1 MKFASMRDVIYFL
14 DELIAHPPEKH
25 DRLAYVTHILEIL
38 DNPQNQIPAIHI
50 AGTSGKGSTAYY
62 ATSLLNRAGYTT
74 GTLVSP
80 HIANVAER
88 SLINGQTLPEQEY
101 LHYFQAFANLCVAH
115 NLHPSYFE
123 FLTIF
128 SFWLFK
134 KIDVNYIIIEV
145 GIGGR
150 LDTTNVISRSPTV
163 RVITDIGLDHTELL
177 GNTLTE
183 IAQEKAGIIHQNDST
198 VMNRQTSEI
207 ETIIRQHAESQHSQF
222 SIASPI
228 IDDFLKILPD
238 FQQRNWTLAYR
249 AVEKRLALDK
259 KPPLSKEV
267 LEKSV
272 HITIPGRL
280 EKRNVDGVNI
290 IFDVAHN
297 PQKIRALVDSLR
309 KLYPD
314 KKPIFVVAFGQNKQ
328 SSIAESLAIID
339 NLAQLTYATTFSANY
354 GKNHRHVP
362 PETIRHVM
370 KSAVEIEHNTDKALT
385 KAIKKARQLDTYV
398 VVTGSFYLV
407 SEFAAR

>member
-1 MKFASMRDVIYFL
+1 MKFASMRDITYFL
-14 DELIAHPPEKH
+14 DKLIAHPPKKH
-25 DRLAYVTHILEIL
+25 DRLACVAHILEIL
-38 DNPQNQIPAIHI
+38 GNPQNQIPAIHI
-50 AGTSGKGSTAYY
+50 AGTSGKGSTTYY

-80 HIANVAER
+80 HIASVAER
-88 SLINGQTLPEQEY
+88 SLINGQPLPEQEY
-101 LHYFQAFANLCVAH
+101 LHYFQEFTSFYAAH
-115 NLHPSYFE
+115 NLHLSYFE

-134 KIDVNYIIIEV
+134 EIGVDYIIIEV

-183 IAQEKAGIIHQNDST
+183 IAQEKAGIIHQSDSV
-198 VMNRQTSEI
+198 VMNRQASEI
-207 ETIIRQHAESQHSQF
+207 EMVVRQRAEEQHTQF
-222 SIASPI
+222 SITSPVTSE
-228 IDDFLKILPD
+228 FLKILPD

-249 AVEKRLALDK
+249 AVEKQLALDK
-259 KPPLSKEV
+259 KPSLPKEV

-297 PQKIRALVDSLR
+297 PQKIRALADSLR

-314 KKPIFVVAFGQNKQ
+314 KKPIFVVAFGQNKH
-328 SSIAESLAIID
+328 SSLAESLAIID
-339 NLAQLTYATTFSANY
+339 DLAQLAYATTFSANY
-354 GKNHRHVP
+354 GKNHRNIQ
-362 PETIRHVM
+362 PETIQHLM
-370 KSAVEIEHNTDKALT
+370 KSSAKIEQNPATALA

-407 SEFAAR
+407 SEFVAS

>member
-1 MKFASMRDVIYFL
+1 MKFASMRDIVYFL
-14 DELIAHPPEKH
+14 DEIIARPPEKYN
-25 DRLAYVTHILEIL
+25 RLAYVTHILEIL
-38 DNPQNQIPAIHI
+38 GNPQNQIPAVHI

-80 HIANVAER
+80 HIASVAER
-88 SLINGQTLPEQEY
+88 SLINGRPLPEQEY
-101 LHYFQAFANLCVAH
+101 LHYFQAFASFYTAH
-115 NLHPSYFE
+115 NLHLSYFE

-183 IAQEKAGIIHQNDST
+183 ITQEKAGIIHQSDSV
-198 VMNRQTSEI
+198 VMNRQASEI
-207 ETIIRQHAESQHSQF
+207 EMVVRQHAESQFSQF

-249 AVEKRLALDK
+249 AVEKRLTLDK
-259 KPPLSKEV
+259 KPPLPKEA
-267 LEKSV
+267 LKKSV

-297 PQKIRALVDSLR
+297 PQKIRALIDSLR

-314 KKPIFVVAFGQNKQ
+314 KKPIFVVAFGQNKH
-328 SSIAESLAIID
+328 SSLAESLAIID
-339 NLAQLTYATTFSANY
+339 NLAQLAYATTFSANY
-354 GKNHRHVP
+354 GKNHCNIQ
-362 PETIRHVM
+362 PENIRHVM
-370 KSAVEIEHNTDKALT
+370 KSAVEIEHNPNKALE
-385 KAIKKARQLDTYV
+385 KAIKKARQLYTYV

-407 SEFAAR
+407 SEFAAS

>member
-1 MKFASMRDVIYFL
+1 MKFASMRDTTYFL

-25 DRLAYVTHILEIL
+25 NRLIYVAHILETL
-38 DNPQNQIPAIHI
+38 GSPQNQIPAIHI

-80 HIANVAER
+80 HIASVAER
-88 SLINGQTLPEQEY
+88 SLINGQLLPEQEY
-101 LHYFQAFANLCVAH
+101 LHYFQAFANLYVVH
-115 NLHPSYFE
+115 SLHLSYFE

-134 KIDVNYIIIEV
+134 KIDVDYIIIEV

-150 LDTTNVISRSPTV
+150 LDTTNVIFRSPTV

-183 IAQEKAGIIHQNDST
+183 IAQEKAGIIHQSDSV
-198 VMNRQTSEI
+198 VMNRQASEI

-238 FQQRNWTLAYR
+238 VQQRNWTLAYR
-249 AVEKRLALDK
+249 AVEKLLALNK
-259 KPPLSKEV
+259 KPPLPKEA
-267 LEKSV
+267 LKKSV

-280 EKRNVDGVNI
+280 EKCYVDGVNI

-297 PQKIRALVDSLR
+297 PQKIRALIDSLR
-309 KLYPD
+309 KIYPE
-314 KKPIFVVAFGQNKQ
+314 KKPVFVVAFGQNKQ
-328 SSIAESLAIID
+328 LSLAKSLSMID
-339 NLAQLTYATTFSANY
+339 NLAQLTYATTFSADY
-354 GKNHRHVP
+354 GKNHRNVP
-362 PETIRHVM
+362 PEAIRRVM
-370 KSAVEIEHNTDKALT
+370 KSAVEIEYNPDRALT
-385 KAIKKARQLDTYV
+385 KAIEKAQQLDTYV
-398 VVTGSFYLV
+398 VVAGSFYLV
-407 SEFAAR
+407 SEFVAR

>member
-1 MKFASMRDVIYFL
+1 MKFASMCDATYFL

-25 DRLAYVTHILEIL
+25 NRLVHVAHILETL
-38 DNPQNQIPAIHI
+38 GSPQNQIPAIHI

-80 HIANVAER
+80 HITSVAER
-88 SLINGQTLPEQEY
+88 SLINGQPLPEQEY
-101 LHYFQAFANLCVAH
+101 LHYFQAFANLYVAH
-115 NLHPSYFE
+115 SLHLSYFE

-134 KIDVNYIIIEV
+134 KIVVDYIIIEV

-150 LDTTNVISRSPTV
+150 LDTTNVIFRSPTV

-177 GNTLTE
+177 GNTPTE
-183 IAQEKAGIIHQNDST
+183 IAQEKAGIIHQSDSV
-198 VMNRQTSEI
+198 VMNRQASEI

-249 AVEKRLALDK
+249 AVEKLLALDK
-259 KPPLSKEV
+259 KPPLPKEA
-267 LEKSV
+267 LKKSV

-297 PQKIRALVDSLR
+297 PQKIRALIDSLR
-309 KLYPD
+309 KIYPE
-314 KKPIFVVAFGQNKQ
+314 KKPVFVVAFGQNKQ
-328 SSIAESLAIID
+328 LSLAKSLSMID
-339 NLAQLTYATTFSANY
+339 NLAQLTYATTFSTDY
-354 GKNHRHVP
+354 GKNHRNVP
-362 PETIRHVM
+362 PEAIRRVM
-370 KSAVEIEHNTDKALT
+370 KSAVEIEYNPDRALT
-385 KAIKKARQLDTYV
+385 KAIEKARQLNTYV
-398 VVTGSFYLV
+398 VVAGSFYLV
-407 SEFAAR
+407 SEFAAS

>member
-1 MKFASMRDVIYFL
+1 MKFASMRDVTYFL
-14 DELIAHPPEKH
+14 DELIAHPPKKH
-25 DRLAYVTHILEIL
+25 DRLACVAHILETL
-38 DNPQNQIPAIHI
+38 GNPQNQIPAVHI

-62 ATSLLNRAGYTT
+62 ATSLLNQAGYTT

-80 HIANVAER
+80 HIASVAER
-88 SLINGQTLPEQEY
+88 SLINGQPLPEQEY
-101 LHYFQAFANLCVAH
+101 LHYFQAFANLCIAH
-115 NLHPSYFE
+115 SLHLSYFE

-134 KIDVNYIIIEV
+134 KIDVDYIIIEV

-163 RVITDIGLDHTELL
+163 RVITDIGLDHMELL

-183 IAQEKAGIIHQNDST
+183 IAQEKAGIIHQSDSV
-198 VMNRQTSEI
+198 VMNRQASEI
-207 ETIIRQHAESQHSQF
+207 EMVVRQHAESQFSQF

-249 AVEKRLALDK
+249 AVEKRLSLDE
-259 KPPLSKEV
+259 KPSLPKEV

-272 HITIPGRL
+272 YITIPGRL

-297 PQKIRALVDSLR
+297 PQKIRALIDSLW

-314 KKPIFVVAFGQNKQ
+314 KNPVFVVAFGQNKQ
-328 SSIAESLAIID
+328 SSMAESLAIID
-339 NLAQLTYATTFSANY
+339 NLAQLAYTTTFSANY
-354 GKNHRHVP
+354 GKNHRNVP
-362 PETIRHVM
+362 PENIRHIM
-370 KSAVEIEHNTDKALT
+370 KSAVEIEYNTDKALA
-385 KAIKKARQLDTYV
+385 KAIKKSRQLDTYV
-398 VVTGSFYLV
+398 VVAGSFYLV
-407 SEFAAR
+407 SEFAAS

>member
-1 MKFASMRDVIYFL
+1 MKFTSMRDIVHFL
-14 DELIAHPPEKH
+14 DELIAHPPKKH
-25 DRLAYVTHILEIL
+25 DRLAYVAHILETL
-38 DNPQNQIPAIHI
+38 GSPQNQIPAIHI

-80 HIANVAER
+80 HIASVAER
-88 SLINGQTLPEQEY
+88 SLINGQPLPEQEY
-101 LHYFQAFANLCVAH
+101 LHYFQTFANLYVVH
-115 NLHPSYFE
+115 SLHLSYFE

-134 KIDVNYIIIEV
+134 EMGVDYIIIEV

-150 LDTTNVISRSPTV
+150 LDTTNVIFRSPTV

-183 IAQEKAGIIHQNDST
+183 IAQEKAGIIHQSDSV
-198 VMNRQTSEI
+198 VMNRQASEI

-249 AVEKRLALDK
+249 AVEKRLSLDE
-259 KPPLSKEV
+259 KPSLPKEV

-272 HITIPGRL
+272 YITIPGRL

-314 KKPIFVVAFGQNKQ
+314 KKPIFVVAFGQNKH
-328 SSIAESLAIID
+328 SSLAESLAIID
-339 NLAQLTYATTFSANY
+339 GLTQLTYATTFSANY
-354 GKNHRHVP
+354 GKNHRNVP
-362 PETIRHVM
+362 PETIQHVM
-370 KSAVEIEHNTDKALT
+370 KSAVEIEYSPTLALE
-385 KAIKKARQLDTYV
+385 KAINKARQLGTYV

-407 SEFAAR
+407 SEFAAS

>member
-1 MKFASMRDVIYFL
+1 MKFASMRDVTYFL

-25 DRLAYVTHILEIL
+25 DRLACVTHILEIL
-38 DNPQNQIPAIHI
+38 DNSQNQIPAIHI

-62 ATSLLNRAGYTT
+62 ATSLLNQADYTT

-80 HIANVAER
+80 HIASVAER
-88 SLINGQTLPEQEY
+88 SLINGQPLPEQEY
-101 LHYFQAFANLCVAH
+101 LHYFQEFTSFYTAH
-115 NLHPSYFE
+115 NLDVSYFE

-150 LDTTNVISRSPTV
+150 LDMTNVISRSPTV

-183 IAQEKAGIIHQNDST
+183 IAQEKAGIIHQNDS
-198 VMNRQTSEI
+198 VIMNRQASEI
-207 ETIIRQHAESQHSQF
+207 ETVVRQHAESQFSQF

-272 HITIPGRL
+272 HIAIPGRL

-314 KKPIFVVAFGQNKQ
+314 KKPIFVVAFGQNKH
-328 SSIAESLAIID
+328 SSLAESLAIID
-339 NLAQLTYATTFSANY
+339 NLAQLAYATTFSANY
-354 GKNHRHVP
+354 GKNHRNMP
-362 PETIRHVM
+362 PEIIRHVM
-370 KSAVEIEHNTDKALT
+370 KSAVEVEYNTDKALA

-398 VVTGSFYLV
+398 VVAGSFYLV
-407 SEFAAR
+407 SEFAAS

>member
-1 MKFASMRDVIYFL
+1 MKFASMRDVTYFL
-14 DELIAHPPEKH
+14 DELIARPPKKH
-25 DRLAYVTHILEIL
+25 DRLAYVAHILETL
-38 DNPQNQIPAIHI
+38 GSPQNQIPAIHI

-62 ATSLLNRAGYTT
+62 ATSLLNQAGYTT

-80 HIANVAER
+80 HIASVAER
-88 SLINGQTLPEQEY
+88 SLINGQPLPEQEY
-101 LHYFQAFANLCVAH
+101 LHYFQKFTDFYEANE
-115 NLHPSYFE
+115 LHLSYFE

-134 KIDVNYIIIEV
+134 KIDINYIIIEV

-150 LDTTNVISRSPTV
+150 LDTTNVIFRSPTV

-183 IAQEKAGIIHQNDST
+183 IAQEKAGIIHQSDSV

-207 ETIIRQHAESQHSQF
+207 EMVVRQRAESQHSQF

-238 FQQRNWTLAYR
+238 FQQRNWTLAYC
-249 AVEKRLALDK
+249 AVEKRLALDE
-259 KPPLSKEV
+259 KPSLPKEV

-297 PQKIRALVDSLR
+297 PQKIRALIDSLR

-314 KKPIFVVAFGQNKQ
+314 KKPIFVVAFGQNKH
-328 SSIAESLAIID
+328 SSLAESLAIID
-339 NLAQLTYATTFSANY
+339 NLAQLAYATTFSANY
-354 GKNHRHVP
+354 SKNHRQKP
-362 PETIRHVM
+362 SST
-370 KSAVEIEHNTDKALT
+370 S
-385 KAIKKARQLDTYV
+385 
-398 VVTGSFYLV
+398 
-407 SEFAAR
+407 

>member
-1 MKFASMRDVIYFL
+1 MRDVTYFL
-14 DELIAHPPEKH
+14 DKLIAHPPEKH
-25 DRLAYVTHILEIL
+25 DRLVYVAHILKIL
-38 DNPQNQIPAIHI
+38 GNPQNQIPAIHI

-80 HIANVAER
+80 HIASVAER
-88 SLINGQTLPEQEY
+88 SLINGQPLPEQEY
-101 LHYFQAFANLCVAH
+101 LHYFQAFTNLCVVH
-115 NLHPSYFE
+115 SLHLSYFE

-163 RVITDIGLDHTELL
+163 RVITDIGLDHMELL

-183 IAQEKAGIIHQNDST
+183 IAQEKAGIIHQNDLV
-198 VMNRQTSEI
+198 VMNRQTPDVEVAVQQQ
-207 ETIIRQHAESQHSQF
+207 TDAQHAQLL
-222 SIASPI
+222 IASPI

-249 AVEKRLALDK
+249 AVEKRLTLDK

-272 HITIPGRL
+272 HIAIPGRL

-297 PQKIRALVDSLR
+297 PQKIHALIDSLR

-314 KKPIFVVAFGQNKQ
+314 KKPIFVVAFGQNKH
-328 SSIAESLAIID
+328 SSLAESLAIID
-339 NLAQLTYATTFSANY
+339 NLAQLAYATTFSANY
-354 GKNHRHVP
+354 GKKHRNVP
-362 PETIRHVM
+362 PETIQHLM
-370 KSAVEIEHNTDKALT
+370 KSAVEIEHNPNKALE
-385 KAIKKARQLDTYV
+385 KAIKKSRQLDTYV
-398 VVTGSFYLV
+398 VVAGSFYLV
-407 SEFAAR
+407 SEFVAS

>member
-1 MKFASMRDVIYFL
+1 MKFVSMRDVTYFL
-14 DELIAHPPEKH
+14 DELIARPPKKH
-25 DRLAYVTHILEIL
+25 DRLACVTHILEIL

-80 HIANVAER
+80 HIASTAER
-88 SLINGQTLPEQEY
+88 SLINGQPLPEQEY
-101 LHYFQAFANLCVAH
+101 LHYFQAFANLYTVH
-115 NLHPSYFE
+115 SLHLSYFE

-134 KIDVNYIIIEV
+134 KIDVDYIIIEV

-150 LDTTNVISRSPTV
+150 LDTTNVIFRSPTV

-183 IAQEKAGIIHQNDST
+183 IAQEKAGIIHQSDSV
-198 VMNRQTSEI
+198 VMNRQASEI
-207 ETIIRQHAESQHSQF
+207 ETIIRQHTESQHSQF

-249 AVEKRLALDK
+249 AVEKRLALDE
-259 KPPLSKEV
+259 KPSLPKEV
-267 LEKSV
+267 LKKSV

-297 PQKIRALVDSLR
+297 PQKIRALIDSLR

-314 KKPIFVVAFGQNKQ
+314 KKPIFVVAFGQNKH
-328 SSIAESLAIID
+328 SSLAESLAIID
-339 NLAQLTYATTFSANY
+339 NLAQLAYATTLSANY
-354 GKNHRHVP
+354 GKNHRNVP
-362 PETIRHVM
+362 PETIQHLM
-370 KSAVEIEHNTDKALT
+370 KSAVEIEHNPNKALE

-407 SEFAAR
+407 SEFAAS

>member
-1 MKFASMRDVIYFL
+1 MKFASMRDATYFL
-14 DELIAHPPEKH
+14 EKLIAHPPKKH
-25 DRLAYVTHILEIL
+25 NRLAYVAHILETL
-38 DNPQNQIPAIHI
+38 GSPQNQIPAIHI

-115 NLHPSYFE
+115 NLHRSYFE

-207 ETIIRQHAESQHSQF
+207 EMVVRQRAESQFSQF

-238 FQQRNWTLAYR
+238 FQQRNWTLAYC
-249 AVEKRLALDK
+249 AVEKRLALDE
-259 KPPLSKEV
+259 KPSLPKEV

-280 EKRNVDGVNI
+280 EKRNVNGVNI

-297 PQKIRALVDSLR
+297 PQKIRALIDSLR

-314 KKPIFVVAFGQNKQ
+314 KKPIFVVAFGQNKH
-328 SSIAESLAIID
+328 SSLAESLAIID
-339 NLAQLTYATTFSANY
+339 NLAQLAYATTFSANY
-354 GKNHRHVP
+354 GKNHCNIQ
-362 PETIRHVM
+362 PENIRHVM
-370 KSAVEIEHNTDKALT
+370 KSAVEIEHNPNKALE

-407 SEFAAR
+407 SEFAAS

>member
-1 MKFASMRDVIYFL
+1 MRDATYFL

-25 DRLAYVTHILEIL
+25 NRLIYVAHILETL
-38 DNPQNQIPAIHI
+38 GSPQNQIPAIHI

-80 HIANVAER
+80 HITSVAER
-88 SLINGQTLPEQEY
+88 SLINGQPLPEQEY
-101 LHYFQAFANLCVAH
+101 LHYFQAFANLYVAH
-115 NLHPSYFE
+115 SLHLSYFE

-134 KIDVNYIIIEV
+134 KIDVDYIIIEV

-150 LDTTNVISRSPTV
+150 LDTTNVIFRSPTV

-183 IAQEKAGIIHQNDST
+183 ITQEKAGIIHQSDSV
-198 VMNRQTSEI
+198 VMNRQASEI

-249 AVEKRLALDK
+249 AVEKLLALDK
-259 KPPLSKEV
+259 KPPLPKEA
-267 LEKSV
+267 LKKSV

-297 PQKIRALVDSLR
+297 PQKIRALIDSLR
-309 KLYPD
+309 KIYPE
-314 KKPIFVVAFGQNKQ
+314 KKPVFVVAFGQNKQ
-328 SSIAESLAIID
+328 LSLAKSLSMID
-339 NLAQLTYATTFSANY
+339 NLAQLTYATTFSADY
-354 GKNHRHVP
+354 GKNHRNVP
-362 PETIRHVM
+362 PEAIRRVM
-370 KSAVEIEHNTDKALT
+370 KSSAKIEQNPAIALA
-385 KAIKKARQLDTYV
+385 KAIKKAQQLDTYV

-407 SEFAAR
+407 SEFAAS

>member
-1 MKFASMRDVIYFL
+1 MKFASMRDATYFL
-14 DELIAHPPEKH
+14 DKLIAYPPEKH
-25 DRLAYVTHILEIL
+25 DRLACVAHILEIL
-38 DNPQNQIPAIHI
+38 GNPQNQIPAIHI

-80 HIANVAER
+80 HIASVAER
-88 SLINGQTLPEQEY
+88 SLINGQPLPEQEY
-101 LHYFQAFANLCVAH
+101 MHYFQAFANLYVAH
-115 NLHPSYFE
+115 SLHLSYFE

-134 KIDVNYIIIEV
+134 EIGVDYIIIEV

-150 LDTTNVISRSPTV
+150 LDTTNVIFRSPTV
-163 RVITDIGLDHTELL
+163 RVITDIGLDHMELL

-183 IAQEKAGIIHQNDST
+183 IAQEKAGIIHQSDSV
-198 VMNRQTSEI
+198 VMNRQASEI

-259 KPPLSKEV
+259 KPTLPKEA

-314 KKPIFVVAFGQNKQ
+314 KKPIFVVAFGQNKH
-328 SSIAESLAIID
+328 SSLAESLAIID
-339 NLAQLTYATTFSANY
+339 NLAQLAYATTFSANY
-354 GKNHRHVP
+354 GKNHRNVP
-362 PETIRHVM
+362 PETIQHLM
-370 KSAVEIEHNTDKALT
+370 KSSAKIEQNPATALA
-385 KAIKKARQLDTYV
+385 KAIKKARQLGTYV

>member
-1 MKFASMRDVIYFL
+1 MRDATYFL

-25 DRLAYVTHILEIL
+25 NRLVYVAHILETL
-38 DNPQNQIPAIHI
+38 GSPQNQIPAIHI

-80 HIANVAER
+80 HITSVAER
-88 SLINGQTLPEQEY
+88 SLINGQPLPEQEY
-101 LHYFQAFANLCVAH
+101 LHYFQEFTSFYAAH
-115 NLHPSYFE
+115 NLHLSYFE

-134 KIDVNYIIIEV
+134 EMGVDYIIIEV

-150 LDTTNVISRSPTV
+150 LDATNVIFRSPTV
-163 RVITDIGLDHTELL
+163 RAITDIGLDHMELL

-183 IAQEKAGIIHQNDST
+183 IAQEKAGIIHQSDSV
-198 VMNRQTSEI
+198 VMNQQASEI

-259 KPPLSKEV
+259 KPTLPKEA

-280 EKRNVDGVNI
+280 EKRNVDGINV

-297 PQKIRALVDSLR
+297 PQKIHALIDSLR
-309 KLYPD
+309 KIYPE
-314 KKPIFVVAFGQNKQ
+314 KKPVFVAAFGQNKQ
-328 SSIAESLAIID
+328 LSLAKSLAMID
-339 NLAQLTYATTFSANY
+339 NLAQLTYATTFSADY
-354 GKNHRHVP
+354 GKNHRNVP
-362 PETIRHVM
+362 PEAIQHLI
-370 KSAVEIEHNTDKALT
+370 KSSAKIEQNPAIALA
-385 KAIKKARQLDTYV
+385 KAIKKARQLNTYV
-398 VVTGSFYLV
+398 VVAGSFYLV

>member
-1 MKFASMRDVIYFL
+1 MKFASMRDVTYFL
-14 DELIAHPPEKH
+14 NELIAHPPEKH

-38 DNPQNQIPAIHI
+38 GNPQNQIPAIHI

-80 HIANVAER
+80 HIASVAER
-88 SLINGQTLPEQEY
+88 SLINGQPLPEQEY
-101 LHYFQAFANLCVAH
+101 LHYFQAFANLYVVH
-115 NLHPSYFE
+115 SLHLSYFE

-134 KIDVNYIIIEV
+134 EIGVDYIIIEV

-163 RVITDIGLDHTELL
+163 RIITDIGLDHTELL

-183 IAQEKAGIIHQNDST
+183 IAQEKAGIIHQNDSA
-198 VMNRQTSEI
+198 VMNQQTTEI
-207 ETIIRQHAESQHSQF
+207 ETIIRQHAESQYSQL
-222 SIASPI
+222 SIASPVAS
-228 IDDFLKILPD
+228 DFLKILPD
-238 FQQRNWTLAYR
+238 FQQRNWALAYR

-259 KPPLSKEV
+259 KPPLPKEA
-267 LEKSV
+267 LKKSV

-314 KKPIFVVAFGQNKQ
+314 KKPIFVVAFGQNKH
-328 SSIAESLAIID
+328 SSLAESLAIMD
-339 NLAQLTYATTFSANY
+339 GLAQLTYATTFSANY
-354 GKNHRHVP
+354 GKNHRNVP
-362 PETIRHVM
+362 PETIQHLM
-370 KSAVEIEHNTDKALT
+370 KSSAKIEQNPATALA
-385 KAIKKARQLDTYV
+385 KAIKKARQLGTYV

-407 SEFAAR
+407 SEFVAS

>member
-207 ETIIRQHAESQHSQF
+207 EMVVRQRAESQFSQF

-259 KPPLSKEV
+259 KPPLPKEV

-280 EKRNVDGVNI
+280 EKRNIEGVNI

-297 PQKIRALVDSLR
+297 PQKIRALIDSLR

-314 KKPIFVVAFGQNKQ
+314 KKPIFVVAFGQNKH
-328 SSIAESLAIID
+328 SSMAESLTIID
-339 NLAQLTYATTFSANY
+339 NLAQLAYATTFSANY
-354 GKNHRHVP
+354 GKNHRNVP
-362 PETIRHVM
+362 PENIRHVM
-370 KSAVEIEHNTDKALT
+370 KSAVEIEHNPNKALE

-407 SEFAAR
+407 SEFAAS

>member
-1 MKFASMRDVIYFL
+1 MKFASMRDATYFL

-25 DRLAYVTHILEIL
+25 NRLVYVAHILETL
-38 DNPQNQIPAIHI
+38 GSPQNQIPAIHV

-62 ATSLLNRAGYTT
+62 ATSLLNRANYTT

-80 HIANVAER
+80 HIASVAER
-88 SLINGQTLPEQEY
+88 SLINGQPLPEQEY
-101 LHYFQAFANLCVAH
+101 LHYFQAFANLYVAH
-115 NLHPSYFE
+115 SLHLSYFE

-134 KIDVNYIIIEV
+134 KIDVDYIIIEV

-150 LDTTNVISRSPTV
+150 LDTTNVIFRSPTV

-183 IAQEKAGIIHQNDST
+183 IAQEKAGIIHQSDSV

-249 AVEKRLALDK
+249 AVEKLLALDK
-259 KPPLSKEV
+259 KPPLPKEA
-267 LEKSV
+267 LKKSV
-272 HITIPGRL
+272 HITIPGR
-280 EKRNVDGVNI
+280 
-290 IFDVAHN
+290 
-297 PQKIRALVDSLR
+297 
-309 KLYPD
+309 
-314 KKPIFVVAFGQNKQ
+314 
-328 SSIAESLAIID
+328 
-339 NLAQLTYATTFSANY
+339 
-354 GKNHRHVP
+354 
-362 PETIRHVM
+362 
-370 KSAVEIEHNTDKALT
+370 
-385 KAIKKARQLDTYV
+385 
-398 VVTGSFYLV
+398 
-407 SEFAAR
+407 

>member
-1 MKFASMRDVIYFL
+1 MKFASMRDVTYFL

-25 DRLAYVTHILEIL
+25 DRLAYVAHILETL
-38 DNPQNQIPAIHI
+38 GSPQNQIPAIHI

-80 HIANVAER
+80 HIASVAER
-88 SLINGQTLPEQEY
+88 SLINGQPLPEQEY
-101 LHYFQAFANLCVAH
+101 LHYFQAFANLYVVH
-115 NLHPSYFE
+115 SLHLSYFE

-134 KIDVNYIIIEV
+134 KIDVDYIIIEV

-150 LDTTNVISRSPTV
+150 LDTTNVIFRSPTV

-183 IAQEKAGIIHQNDST
+183 IAQEKAGIIHQSDSV
-198 VMNRQTSEI
+198 VMNRQASEI
-207 ETIIRQHAESQHSQF
+207 ETIIRQHTESQHSQF

-249 AVEKRLALDK
+249 AVEKLLALDK
-259 KPPLSKEV
+259 KPPLPKEA
-267 LEKSV
+267 LKKSV

-280 EKRNVDGVNI
+280 EKCSVDGVNI

-297 PQKIRALVDSLR
+297 PQKIRALIDSLR
-309 KLYPD
+309 KIYPE
-314 KKPIFVVAFGQNKQ
+314 KKPVFVVAFGQNKQ
-328 SSIAESLAIID
+328 LSLAKSLAMID
-339 NLAQLTYATTFSANY
+339 NLAQLTYATTFSADY
-354 GKNHRHVP
+354 GKNHRNVP
-362 PETIRHVM
+362 PEAIRRVM
-370 KSAVEIEHNTDKALT
+370 KSAVEIEYNPDRALT
-385 KAIKKARQLDTYV
+385 KAIEKAQQLDTYV

-407 SEFAAR
+407 SEFAAS

>member
-1 MKFASMRDVIYFL
+1 MKFASMRDVTYFL
-14 DELIAHPPEKH
+14 DELITHPPEKH
-25 DRLAYVTHILEIL
+25 NRLIYVAHILETL
-38 DNPQNQIPAIHI
+38 GSPQNQIPAIHI

-62 ATSLLNRAGYTT
+62 ATSLLNQAGYTT

-80 HIANVAER
+80 HIASVAER

-115 NLHPSYFE
+115 NLHLSYFE

-134 KIDVNYIIIEV
+134 KIDVNYIIIEA

-183 IAQEKAGIIHQNDST
+183 IAQEKAGIIHQSDSV
-198 VMNRQTSEI
+198 VMNRQASEI
-207 ETIIRQHAESQHSQF
+207 EMVVRQHTESQFSQF

-259 KPPLSKEV
+259 KPPLPKEV
-267 LEKSV
+267 LKKSI

-280 EKRNVDGVNI
+280 EKRIIDGVNI

-297 PQKIRALVDSLR
+297 PQKIRALIDSLR

-314 KKPIFVVAFGQNKQ
+314 KKPIFVVAFGQNKH
-328 SSIAESLAIID
+328 SSMAESLAIID
-339 NLAQLTYATTFSANY
+339 NLAQLAYATTFSANY
-354 GKNHRHVP
+354 GKNHRNMP
-362 PETIRHVM
+362 PEIIHHVM
-370 KSAVEIEHNTDKALT
+370 KSAVEVEYNTDKALA

-398 VVTGSFYLV
+398 VVAGSFYLV
-407 SEFAAR
+407 SEFAAS

>member
-14 DELIAHPPEKH
+14 DELITHPPKKH
-25 DRLAYVTHILEIL
+25 NRLAYVAHILETL
-38 DNPQNQIPAIHI
+38 GSPQNQIPAIHI

-207 ETIIRQHAESQHSQF
+207 EMVVRQRAESQFSQF

-238 FQQRNWTLAYR
+238 FQQRNWTLAYC
-249 AVEKRLALDK
+249 AVEKRLALDE
-259 KPPLSKEV
+259 KPSLPKEV

-280 EKRNVDGVNI
+280 EKRNVNGVNI

-297 PQKIRALVDSLR
+297 PQKIRALINSLR
-309 KLYPD
+309 KLYPN
-314 KKPIFVVAFGQNKQ
+314 KRPVFVVAFGQNKH
-328 SSIAESLAIID
+328 SSLAESLAIID
-339 NLAQLTYATTFSANY
+339 NLAQLAYATTFSANY
-354 GKNHRHVP
+354 GKNHRNIP
-362 PETIRHVM
+362 PEIIRHVM
-370 KSAVEIEHNTDKALT
+370 KSAVEIEYNTDKALA

-407 SEFAAR
+407 GEFAAS

>member
-1 MKFASMRDVIYFL
+1 MRDVTYFL
-14 DELIAHPPEKH
+14 DKLIAHPPEKH
-25 DRLAYVTHILEIL
+25 DRLVYVAHILKIL
-38 DNPQNQIPAIHI
+38 GNPQNQIPAIHI

-74 GTLVSP
+74 GMLVSP
-80 HIANVAER
+80 HIASVAER
-88 SLINGQTLPEQEY
+88 SLINGQPLPEQEY
-101 LHYFQAFANLCVAH
+101 LHYFQTFANLYIVH
-115 NLHPSYFE
+115 NLHLSYFE

-134 KIDVNYIIIEV
+134 EMGVDYIIIEV

-163 RVITDIGLDHTELL
+163 RVITDIGLDHMELL

-183 IAQEKAGIIHQNDST
+183 IAQEKAGIIHQSDSV
-198 VMNRQTSEI
+198 VMNRQASEI
-207 ETIIRQHAESQHSQF
+207 ETIIRQHAELQHSQF
-222 SIASPI
+222 SIASPVNSE
-228 IDDFLKILPD
+228 FLKILPD

-249 AVEKRLALDK
+249 AVEKRLALNK
-259 KPPLSKEV
+259 KPPLPKEA
-267 LEKSV
+267 LKKSV

-297 PQKIRALVDSLR
+297 PQKIRALADSLR

-314 KKPIFVVAFGQNKQ
+314 KKPVFVVAFGQNKQ
-328 SSIAESLAIID
+328 SSMAESLAIID
-339 NLAQLTYATTFSANY
+339 NLAQLAYVTTFSANY

-362 PETIRHVM
+362 PETIQHLM
-370 KSAVEIEHNTDKALT
+370 KSAVEIEHNPDKALE

-398 VVTGSFYLV
+398 VVAGSFYLV
-407 SEFAAR
+407 SEFVAS

>member
-1 MKFASMRDVIYFL
+1 MKFASMRDATYFL

-25 DRLAYVTHILEIL
+25 NRLIYVAHILETL
-38 DNPQNQIPAIHI
+38 GSPQNQIPAIHI

-80 HIANVAER
+80 HITSVAER
-88 SLINGQTLPEQEY
+88 SLINGQPPPEQEY
-101 LHYFQAFANLCVAH
+101 LHYFQAFANLYVAH
-115 NLHPSYFE
+115 SLHLSYFE

-134 KIDVNYIIIEV
+134 KIDVDYIIIEV

-150 LDTTNVISRSPTV
+150 LDTTNVIFRSPTV

-183 IAQEKAGIIHQNDST
+183 ITQEKAGIIHQSDS
-198 VMNRQTSEI
+198 VMMNRQASEI

-249 AVEKRLALDK
+249 AVEKLLALDK
-259 KPPLSKEV
+259 KPPLPKEA
-267 LEKSV
+267 LKKSV

-280 EKRNVDGVNI
+280 EKCNVDGVNI

-297 PQKIRALVDSLR
+297 PQKIRALIDSLR
-309 KLYPD
+309 KIYPE
-314 KKPIFVVAFGQNKQ
+314 KKPVFVVAFGQNKQ
-328 SSIAESLAIID
+328 LSLAKSLSMID
-339 NLAQLTYATTFSANY
+339 NLAQLTYATTFSADY
-354 GKNHRHVP
+354 GKNHRNVP
-362 PETIRHVM
+362 PEAIRRVM
-370 KSAVEIEHNTDKALT
+370 KSSAKIEQNPAIALA
-385 KAIKKARQLDTYV
+385 KAIKKAQQLDTYV

-407 SEFAAR
+407 SEFAAS

>member
-1 MKFASMRDVIYFL
+1 MKFASMRDITYFL
-14 DELIAHPPEKH
+14 NELIAHPPEKH
-25 DRLAYVTHILEIL
+25 DRLAYVAHILETL
-38 DNPQNQIPAIHI
+38 GSPQNQIPAIHI

-74 GTLVSP
+74 GILVSP
-80 HIANVAER
+80 HIASVAER
-88 SLINGQTLPEQEY
+88 SLINGQPLPEQEY
-101 LHYFQAFANLCVAH
+101 LHYFQEFVCFCAAN
-115 NLHPSYFE
+115 NLHISYFE

-150 LDTTNVISRSPTV
+150 LDTTNVIFRSPTV

-183 IAQEKAGIIHQNDST
+183 IAQEKAGIIHQSDSV
-198 VMNRQTSEI
+198 VMNRQASEI
-207 ETIIRQHAESQHSQF
+207 EMVVRQHAESQFSQF

-259 KPPLSKEV
+259 KPPPPKEA
-267 LEKSV
+267 LKKSV
-272 HITIPGRL
+272 HITSPGRL

-314 KKPIFVVAFGQNKQ
+314 KKPIFVVAFGQNKH
-328 SSIAESLAIID
+328 SSLAESLAIID
-339 NLAQLTYATTFSANY
+339 NLAQLAYATTFRANY
-354 GKNHRHVP
+354 GKIHRNVP
-362 PETIRHVM
+362 PETIQHLM
-370 KSAVEIEHNTDKALT
+370 KSSAKIEQNPATALA
-385 KAIKKARQLDTYV
+385 KAIKKARQLGTYV

-407 SEFAAR
+407 SEFSAR

>member
-207 ETIIRQHAESQHSQF
+207 EMVVRQRAESQFSQF

-238 FQQRNWTLAYR
+238 FQQRNWTLAYC
-249 AVEKRLALDK
+249 AVEKRLALDE
-259 KPPLSKEV
+259 KPSLPKEV

-280 EKRNVDGVNI
+280 EKRNVNGVNI

-297 PQKIRALVDSLR
+297 PQKIRALIDSLR

-314 KKPIFVVAFGQNKQ
+314 KKPIFVVAFGQNKH
-328 SSIAESLAIID
+328 SSLAESLAIID
-339 NLAQLTYATTFSANY
+339 NLAQLAYATTFSANY
-354 GKNHRHVP
+354 GKNHCNIQ
-362 PETIRHVM
+362 PENIRHVM
-370 KSAVEIEHNTDKALT
+370 KSAVEIEHNPNKALE

-407 SEFAAR
+407 SEFAAS

>member
-1 MKFASMRDVIYFL
+1 MKFVSMRDVTYFL
-14 DELIAHPPEKH
+14 DELIARPPKKH
-25 DRLAYVTHILEIL
+25 DRLAYVAHILETL
-38 DNPQNQIPAIHI
+38 GSPQNQIPAIHI

-80 HIANVAER
+80 HIASVAER
-88 SLINGQTLPEQEY
+88 SLINGQPLPEQEY

-115 NLHPSYFE
+115 NLHLSYFE

-183 IAQEKAGIIHQNDST
+183 ITQEKAGIIHQNDSV
-198 VMNRQTSEI
+198 VMNRQASEI
-207 ETIIRQHAESQHSQF
+207 ETVIRQHAESQNSQL
-222 SIASPI
+222 SIASPVAS
-228 IDDFLKILPD
+228 DFLKILPD
-238 FQQRNWTLAYR
+238 FQQRNWALAYR

-259 KPPLSKEV
+259 KPPLPKEV
-267 LEKSV
+267 LEKSM

-280 EKRNVDGVNI
+280 EKRNIEGVNI

-314 KKPIFVVAFGQNKQ
+314 KKPIFVVAFGQNKH
-328 SSIAESLAIID
+328 SSLAESLAIID
-339 NLAQLTYATTFSANY
+339 NLAQLAYATTFSANY
-354 GKNHRHVP
+354 GKNHRNVP
-362 PETIRHVM
+362 PENIRHIM
-370 KSAVEIEHNTDKALT
+370 KSAVKIEYNPDKALA

-407 SEFAAR
+407 SEFVTS

>member
-1 MKFASMRDVIYFL
+1 MKFASMHNVTYFL
-14 DELIAHPPEKH
+14 NELIAHPPEKH

-38 DNPQNQIPAIHI
+38 GNPQNQIPAIHI

-80 HIANVAER
+80 HIASVAER

-101 LHYFQAFANLCVAH
+101 LHYFQKFASFYAVH
-115 NLHPSYFE
+115 SLHLSYFE

-134 KIDVNYIIIEV
+134 EIGVDYIIIEV

-150 LDTTNVISRSPTV
+150 LDTTNVISHSPTV

-183 IAQEKAGIIHQNDST
+183 IAQEKAGIIHQSDSV
-198 VMNRQTSEI
+198 VMNRQASEI
-207 ETIIRQHAESQHSQF
+207 EMVVRQHAESQHSQF

-228 IDDFLKILPD
+228 IDEFLKILPD

-259 KPPLSKEV
+259 KPPLPKEV

-280 EKRNVDGVNI
+280 EKHDVDGVNI

-297 PQKIRALVDSLR
+297 PQKIRALIDSLR

-314 KKPIFVVAFGQNKQ
+314 KKPVFVVAFGQNKQ
-328 SSIAESLAIID
+328 SSMAESLTIID
-339 NLAQLTYATTFSANY
+339 NLAQLAYATTFSANY

-362 PETIRHVM
+362 PETIQHLM
-370 KSAVEIEHNTDKALT
+370 KSSAKIEQNPATALA
-385 KAIKKARQLDTYV
+385 KAINKARQLDTYV

>member
-1 MKFASMRDVIYFL
+1 MKFASMCDATYFL
-14 DELIAHPPEKH
+14 DKLIAYPPEKH
-25 DRLAYVTHILEIL
+25 DRLAYVVHILETL
-38 DNPQNQIPAIHI
+38 GNPQNQIPAIHI

-80 HIANVAER
+80 HIASVAER
-88 SLINGQTLPEQEY
+88 SLINGQPLPEQEY
-101 LHYFQAFANLCVAH
+101 LHYFQAFANLYVVH
-115 NLHPSYFE
+115 SLHLSYFE

-134 KIDVNYIIIEV
+134 KIDVDYIIIEV

-150 LDTTNVISRSPTV
+150 LDTTNVIFRSPTV
-163 RVITDIGLDHTELL
+163 RVITDIGLDHMELL

-183 IAQEKAGIIHQNDST
+183 ITQEKAGIIHQNDLV

-207 ETIIRQHAESQHSQF
+207 EMVVRQRAESQFSQF

-238 FQQRNWTLAYR
+238 FQQRNWTLAYC
-249 AVEKRLALDK
+249 AVEKRLALDE
-259 KPPLSKEV
+259 KPSLPKEV

-280 EKRNVDGVNI
+280 EKRNVNGVNI

-297 PQKIRALVDSLR
+297 PQKIRALIDSLR

-314 KKPIFVVAFGQNKQ
+314 KKPIFVVAFGQNKH
-328 SSIAESLAIID
+328 SSLAESLAIID
-339 NLAQLTYATTFSANY
+339 NLAQLAYATTFSANY
-354 GKNHRHVP
+354 GKNHCNIQ
-362 PETIRHVM
+362 PENIRHVM
-370 KSAVEIEHNTDKALT
+370 KSAVEIEHNPNKALE

-407 SEFAAR
+407 SEFAAS